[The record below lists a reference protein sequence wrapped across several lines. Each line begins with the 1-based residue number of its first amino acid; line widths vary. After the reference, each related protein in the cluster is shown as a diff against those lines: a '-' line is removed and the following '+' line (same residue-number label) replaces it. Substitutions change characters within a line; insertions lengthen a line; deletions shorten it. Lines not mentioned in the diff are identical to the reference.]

1 MSELHQQIA
10 ALEARRAEI
19 YAASSGRWLTA
30 AEQEQLRQ
38 ITRALDLAWQLR
50 RLDQAQRP
58 RVDHELV
65 LVRRFGGRP

>member
-1 MSELHQQIA
+1 MTIHKQIA

-19 YAASSGRWLTA
+19 YAAASGRWLSA

-38 ITRALDLAWQLR
+38 IGRALDAAWQLR

-65 LVRRFGGRP
+65 LVREFGR

>member
-1 MSELHQQIA
+1 MSIQDQIT

-19 YAASSGRWLTA
+19 YAAASGRWLTA

-38 ITRALDLAWQLR
+38 IKHALDLAWQLR

-58 RVDHELV
+58 RADHELTI
-65 LVRRFGGRP
+65 VREFGR

>member
-1 MSELHQQIA
+1 MSIQDQIT

-19 YAASSGRWLTA
+19 YAAASGRWLSA

-38 ITRALDLAWQLR
+38 IARALDLAWQLR
-50 RLDQAQRP
+50 RLDQAQR
-58 RVDHELV
+58 RHVDHELV